1 MAMANISS
9 RLKYF
14 LFIDIAP
21 FVFKGVDAIIPS
33 KGLMPTKTVGY
44 KQKNEYA
51 SVCDF
56 VIMY

>member
-1 MAMANISS
+1 MAIANISS

-44 KQKNEYA
+44 KQKMNMHQ
-51 SVCDF
+51 V
-56 VIMY
+56 VNLV